1 MSVHLAKGA
10 RDFLPE
16 AMNRRQR
23 VIGIVTDVFERFG
36 FEQLQTP
43 AFERL
48 ETLTG
53 KYGDEGEGLM
63 FKILKRG
70 EAGKRGEADL
80 ALRYDLTVPLAR
92 VMAMNQGLRLPFK
105 RYQVQPV
112 WRADRPQRGRF
123 REFYQCDV
131 DIVGCETMAADAE
144 CLAVA
149 EAGLTALG
157 FEGFT
162 IRLNHRGILS
172 AITRVAGVAELET
185 SVLVAVDKLDKIGR
199 EGVDK
204 ELRERGVPVAAIER
218 LWALWDVPM
227 GEQLDHLD
235 RELDHAGR
243 AAVAELREV
252 LTYAEAMG
260 VEPYHVAV
268 DTTLARGLSYYTG
281 PVFEATLDGAG
292 LGSVAGGGRYDGL
305 VGMFSGRDVPAVGV
319 SLGLERLITV
329 LDERGKLDDVSSSS
343 TVLVTVFS
351 DETRAA
357 SFCFATHL
365 RRAGVPCRV
374 SLKARGKL
382 GKQFKAAQAWRIP
395 WVATLGPDEIAGSQ
409 VTLKRLATSEQVTVS
424 WDEAVRRLGR

>member
-1 MSVHLAKGA
+1 MSVHLAKGT
-10 RDFLPE
+10 RDFLPA

-23 VIGIVTDVFERFG
+23 VIEIVTGVFERFG

-48 ETLTG
+48 ATLTG

-70 EAGKRGEADL
+70 EGGKRGEADL

-92 VMAMNQGLRLPFK
+92 VMAMNQGVRLPFK
-105 RYQVQPV
+105 RYQIQPV

-157 FEGFT
+157 LEAFT

-172 AITRVAGVAELET
+172 AITRVAGVSELET
-185 SVLVAVDKLDKIGR
+185 SVLVAVDKLDKVGR
-199 EGVDK
+199 EGVDE
-204 ELRERGVPVAAIER
+204 ELAERGVPAAAVER
-218 LWALWDVPM
+218 LWSLWDVPP
-227 GEQLDHLD
+227 GEQLDHLE
-235 RELDHAGR
+235 RELDEPGQ
-243 AAVAELREV
+243 AAVAELRQV
-252 LTYAEAMG
+252 LAYAEAMG
-260 VEPYHVAV
+260 VEAYHVNI

-292 LGSVAGGGRYDGL
+292 VGSVAGGGRYDGL
-305 VGMFSGRDVPAVGV
+305 IGMFSGRDVPAVGV

-329 LDERGKLDDVSSSS
+329 LEEKGRLDDVKSSSK
-343 TVLVTVFS
+343 VLVTVFS
-351 DETRAA
+351 DDTRADSFRFA
-357 SFCFATHL
+357 SHL
-365 RRAGVPCRV
+365 RRAGVSARV

-382 GKQFKAAQAWRIP
+382 GKQFKAAQAWGIP
-395 WVATLGPDEIAGSQ
+395 FVATLGPDEIAAGQ
-409 VTLKRLATSEQVTVS
+409 VTLKRLATGEQHTVS
-424 WDEAVRRLGR
+424 WDEAARQLSR